1 MAAKKTQRKKAP
13 RKSKPQCLS
22 CKRLQKRIAELETAA
37 PNPDSVLNSHAVPI
51 LGLTDSAQIVER
63 INQLVYELK
72 QTASEYRELSDIHEE
87 EIEDLVEEV
96 LEHRAFLEQVA
107 EDRQRLSRRA
117 S

>member
-13 RKSKPQCLS
+13 QKSKPECLS
-22 CKRLQKRIAELETAA
+22 CKRLQNRITELETAA

-63 INQLVYELK
+63 MNQLVYEL
-72 QTASEYRELSDIHEE
+72 QQASSRYWGLADTLEE
-87 EIEDLVEEV
+87 EIEERVEED
-96 LEHRAFLEQVA
+96 LDHRAFLEEVA
-107 EDRQRLSRRA
+107 EDRRRLCRRA